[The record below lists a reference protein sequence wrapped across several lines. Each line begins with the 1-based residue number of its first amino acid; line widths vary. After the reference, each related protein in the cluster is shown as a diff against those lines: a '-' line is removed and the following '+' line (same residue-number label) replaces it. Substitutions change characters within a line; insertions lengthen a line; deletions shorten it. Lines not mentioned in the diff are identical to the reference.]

1 MFILQTVLEFSVAA
15 FIIWGL
21 FNERKLVAFEDRV
34 AMFFKSRL
42 KRNRKRNFYC
52 HKKSVRRGDDRTCA

>member
-21 FNERKLVAFEDRV
+21 FNESRLVRFEDRIADFV
-34 AMFFKSRL
+34 
-42 KRNRKRNFYC
+42 KRR
-52 HKKSVRRGDDRTCA
+52 VRRSYAKHNEYRHKARRKDDRTCA